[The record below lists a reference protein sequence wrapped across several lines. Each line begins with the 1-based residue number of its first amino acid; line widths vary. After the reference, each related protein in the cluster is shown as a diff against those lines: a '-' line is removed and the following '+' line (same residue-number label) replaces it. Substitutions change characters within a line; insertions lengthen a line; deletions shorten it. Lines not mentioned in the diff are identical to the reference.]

1 MGEATPA
8 HPNTGGFAPMLGGVG
23 MGSMP
28 GGVNGGPMVA
38 ASRGSSVPQLHSAI
52 VERLRARIELCR
64 RHHATCESR
73 YQRGEAE
80 RSDRGHESTLH
91 LLNIVHQQGTGTR
104 KAKGGRGSN
113 QQPSADYSRTN
124 GEQKSQNS
132 EGGDNKLS
140 TRIAV
145 SLLFVFL
152 FLSKLFL
159 WLVVMVMMVM
169 VMMVMVMMVTVME
182 MVTADGWGPDYH
194 DAMV

>member
-8 HPNTGGFAPMLGGVG
+8 HPNTGGFVPMLGGVVG

-28 GGVNGGPMVA
+28 GGVNGGPGMIAAAA

-91 LLNIVHQQGTGTR
+91 LLNIVHQQGAGTR
-104 KAKGGRGSN
+104 KAKGQGRGASN
-113 QQPSADYSRTN
+113 QQPSAAEYSRTN
-124 GEQKSQNS
+124 GEQKNQNS
-132 EGGDNKLS
+132 EGDNKLS

-145 SLLFVFL
+145 SL
-152 FLSKLFL
+152 
-159 WLVVMVMMVM
+159 
-169 VMMVMVMMVTVME
+169 
-182 MVTADGWGPDYH
+182 
-194 DAMV
+194 